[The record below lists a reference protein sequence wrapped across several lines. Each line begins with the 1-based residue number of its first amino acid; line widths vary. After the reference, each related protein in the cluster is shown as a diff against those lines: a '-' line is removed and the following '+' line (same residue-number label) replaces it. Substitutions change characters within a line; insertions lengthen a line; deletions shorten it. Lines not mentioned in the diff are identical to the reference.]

1 LTSEIEK
8 MKIIVTGG
16 AGFIGSHTVVELFS
30 NGDIPIIID
39 DFRNSEPFI
48 LERIKEI
55 TGNTPVFYNLDCLDL
70 KGLEKVFEKEKPEGV
85 VHFAAYKAVGESVQ
99 KPLMYYE
106 NNIGSLMNLL
116 KLVSQ
121 YKTKYFVFS
130 SSCTV
135 YGDPEIIPVTENS
148 PIQEASSPYGYTK
161 QVCEKILQD
170 FCKVNKNVK
179 TALLRYFNPIGAHP
193 SGLIGELPN
202 GIPNNLV
209 PYITQT
215 AAGQRDQLTINGD
228 DYNTSD
234 GTCIRDYIHVSDL
247 ADAHVKAF
255 AFLQNQPSNL
265 HVFNVGT
272 GDGSTVLEVVKAFE
286 KATNVTVKYFIGPR
300 RKGDV
305 VSIFADNSKIV
316 TELDWR
322 PKFSLEEALL
332 HSWKW
337 QQSLSD

>member
-1 LTSEIEK
+1 
-8 MKIIVTGG
+8 MKILVTGG
-16 AGFIGSHTVVELFS
+16 AGFIGSHTVVELFN

-70 KGLEKVFEKEKPEGV
+70 KGLETVFEKEKPEGV

-99 KPLMYYE
+99 NPLMYYE
-106 NNIGSLMNLL
+106 NNICSLMNLL
-116 KLVSQ
+116 KLAPI
-121 YKTKYFVFS
+121 YNAKYFVFS

-135 YGDPEIIPVTENS
+135 YGNPEIIPVTEGS

-161 QVCEKILQD
+161 QVCEKMLQD
-170 FCKVNKNVK
+170 FCKVNQSIK
-179 TALLRYFNPIGAHP
+179 TVLLRYFNPIGAHP

-202 GIPNNLV
+202 GVPNNLV
-209 PYITQT
+209 PYVSQT
-215 AAGQRDQLTINGD
+215 AAGLRDQLTINGG

-255 AFLQNQPSNL
+255 TFLQNETSNL

-272 GDGSTVLEVVKAFE
+272 GNGSTVLEVVSAFE
-286 KATNVTVKYFIGPR
+286 KATKAKVKYTIGPR
-300 RKGDV
+300 REGDV
-305 VSIFADNSKIV
+305 VSVFADNRKIV
-316 TELDWR
+316 TELKWMPR
-322 PKFSLEEALL
+322 FSLEEALS
-332 HSWKW
+332 HAWKW
-337 QQSLSD
+337 QQSLND